1 MRWVLKRFGQSI
13 LTAYI
18 VISLTFVLTRL
29 MPGGPMQAL
38 RAQLEAQGE
47 YGNIEVLEQQMEII
61 LNINPDLPL
70 HVQYFNYVTS
80 VVQGDLGTSFWYSR
94 PVIEVILEGLPWTLF
109 VMLTAVFL
117 NFALAILAGAIMAYY
132 ESSKLDL
139 ALTSYSLVIT
149 AVPYYIVGL
158 LLIFL
163 FSYNF
168 NLFPSGGRFDA
179 GVTPGLNLPFIVNA
193 THHAAL
199 PIMSFAIT
207 RMAKAI
213 TMRANSIQIL
223 GSDYVRAATI
233 RGIPGPRI
241 ATRYVGRNAV
251 LPLYTR
257 FMISIGDALGGAI
270 ILEMIF
276 SYPGIGFYMFRAVEF
291 RDYSLMMG
299 IFLIVSLAVV
309 IGLFIADLT
318 YGLIDPRIS
327 TENPTR

>member
-1 MRWVLKRFGQSI
+1 MRWITKRIGQAA

-18 VISLTFVLTRL
+18 VITITFFLTRL

-47 YGNIEVLEQQMEII
+47 YGSIEVLEEQMEII

-70 HVQYFNYVTS
+70 HIQYFNYVIG
-80 VVQGDLGTSFWYSR
+80 VLQGDLGHSFWYSR
-94 PVIEVILEGLPWTLF
+94 PVSMIILEGLPWTLF
-109 VMLTAVFL
+109 VMLSAVFL
-117 NFALAILAGAIMAYY
+117 NFTIAILTGAIMAYY

-139 ALTSYSLVIT
+139 ALTSYSLIIT

-163 FSYNF
+163 MSYRF
-168 NLFPSGGRFDA
+168 NLFPSGGRYGG
-179 GVTPGLNLPFIVNA
+179 GVTVGLNLPFILNA
-193 THHAAL
+193 LHHAAL
-199 PIMSFAIT
+199 PIASFAIT

-213 TMRANSIQIL
+213 TMRANSVQIL
-223 GSDYVRAATI
+223 GSDYVRAAMI

-276 SYPGIGFYMFRAVEF
+276 SYPGIGFYMFQAVEF

-299 IFLIVSLAVV
+299 IFLIISIAVV
-309 IGLFIADLT
+309 IGLLVADLT

-327 TENPTR
+327 TDNPTR